1 MRLQVAEDATKFV
14 EFPPHHRGRN
24 MPRHTA
30 THDFGALS
38 IARAADL
45 LMSGA
50 IRSTDLVMQAV
61 ERASDPSGEGSRVF
75 TRLYDER
82 ARREAESWDAT
93 RGKQTIPSAL
103 AGLPISVKDLF
114 DVAGEVT
121 TAGSRALAHRP
132 AAEQD
137 AEVVARLRRAGAI
150 IVGKTNMTEF
160 AFSGLGL
167 NPHFGTPRNPFERAL
182 GRIPGGSSSGAAI
195 SVTDGMAI
203 AAVGTDTGGS
213 VRIPAAVCGLI
224 GFKPTAKRVP
234 RDGSVPLSR
243 TLDSVGPIARTV
255 ECCAVLDAVMA
266 GIPVDVPA
274 PADVRGLKF
283 AVARTL
289 VWDDAERQVASCVEQ
304 ALTRLSLAGAALV
317 DRALPELAEIPK
329 LNAKGGFSGPEA
341 FAWHRKLIAE
351 RRSSYDPRVLTRIEA
366 GAAVSAADYLDLIDA
381 RTRIQGSFAE
391 SLGDVD
397 AWICPTV
404 PRTAMEIASLAT
416 DDAYAAANRLIL
428 RNPSLV
434 NFLDG
439 CAISLPCH
447 VEGSAPVGISF
458 AARHGD
464 DRRLL
469 AIARAVVSIVAGRRP
484 N

>member
-1 MRLQVAEDATKFV
+1 
-14 EFPPHHRGRN
+14 
-24 MPRHTA
+24 MPRHA
-30 THDFGALS
+30 TVHEFGALS
-38 IARAADL
+38 IAQAAEQ
-45 LMSGA
+45 LMSGTT
-50 IRSTDLVMQAV
+50 RSADLITQVIA
-61 ERASDPSGEGSRVF
+61 RASDPAGEGSRVF
-75 TRLYDER
+75 TQLYAER
-82 ARREAESWDAT
+82 ARREAESWDAA
-93 RGKQTIPSAL
+93 RGRRTIPSVL
-103 AGLPISVKDLF
+103 AGLPISIKDLF

-132 AAEQD
+132 AAQHD

-167 NPHFGTPRNPFERAL
+167 NPHFGTPRNPFERAR

-195 SVTDGMAI
+195 SVTDDMAI

-224 GFKPTAKRVP
+224 GFKPTARRVP

-274 PADVRGLKF
+274 PADLRGLKF

-304 ALTRLSLAGAALV
+304 ALTRLSLAGAVLT

-329 LNAKGGFSGPEA
+329 LNARGGFSGPEA

-351 RRSSYDPRVLTRIEA
+351 HRSSYDPRVLTRIEA

-381 RTRIQGSFAE
+381 RARIQGSFAE
-391 SLGDVD
+391 SLGDAD
-397 AWICPTV
+397 AWIGPTV
-404 PRTAMEIASLAT
+404 PCTAMEIASLAA

-469 AIARAVVSIVAGRRP
+469 AIARAVASVVAGQRP